1 MSFGHPPKLINV
13 SLFFVAYTQIREEGY
28 YNSYQF
34 LEILMNRHAQKK
46 GEEYEEQ

>member
-13 SLFFVAYTQIREEGY
+13 SLFFVAYTHIKKEEYHG
-28 YNSYQF
+28 SYQF

-46 GEEYEEQ
+46 GEEHEEQ